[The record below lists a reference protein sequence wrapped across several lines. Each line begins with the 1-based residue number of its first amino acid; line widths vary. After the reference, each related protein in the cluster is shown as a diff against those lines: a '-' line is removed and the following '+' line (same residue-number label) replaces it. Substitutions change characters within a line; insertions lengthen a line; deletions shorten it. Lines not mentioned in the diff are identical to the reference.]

1 VASRRVGDDAPD
13 TEGEKLFVGFAGVTV
28 PVIDPFNGDTQQA
41 HIFVVALGSLQLT
54 PVNEFGRTISVL

>member
-1 VASRRVGDDAPD
+1 
-13 TEGEKLFVGFAGVTV
+13 VGFAGVTV